1 VARASWQSPG
11 VPAPADA
18 GRNDPAGVPVEPGT
32 ARIAVDLLGGDDAPA
47 VVVDG
52 ALQAMRADPN
62 LHLLLVGPPEVAGEL
77 IDALDPVQRARVTVR
92 PVRHVAGMAD
102 HGTRAPRADSTVRAA
117 VAAVREGTADAVVSA
132 GSTGATVTAAV
143 LGFGRWPDVRHPALV
158 ATLPAVAGPVVLLD
172 VGGSLEPRA
181 STLTRHAVLGAA
193 YAVAAHGIV
202 EPRVGLLSVGTEAGK
217 GDRARRSADPALAD
231 EPLPCGA
238 RYVGLVEGYDVSLGT
253 RADVV
258 VTDGFTGN
266 VLLKAIEGA
275 YTMAGGPPASGGAP
289 RAAALLGVAGT
300 VVICHGAARADDV
313 ASGIALAAHL
323 WRRGA
328 ADTVA
333 ALLDGGTPD
342 NGVVPGGHSDSND
355 RSNDTEVTAS

>member
-1 VARASWQSPG
+1 MTPPTTGRAARAPWRTPG
-11 VPAPADA
+11 APAPTNA
-18 GRNDPAGVPVEPGT
+18 GRPAPAGVPAEPGI

-52 ALQAMRADPN
+52 ALRAVRADPD
-62 LHLLLVGPPEVAGEL
+62 LHLLLVGPAEAAGEL
-77 IDALDPVQRARVTVR
+77 IAALDPAQRARVAVR
-92 PVRHVAGMAD
+92 PVQAAVGMAD
-102 HGTRAPRADSTVRAA
+102 HPSAARAHSTVRAA
-117 VAAVREGTADAVVSA
+117 VTAVRDGAADALVSA
-132 GSTGATVTAAV
+132 GSTGATVTAAA
-143 LGFGRWPDVRHPALV
+143 LGLGRWSDVRQPALV

-172 VGGSLEPRA
+172 VGGSLDPRPA
-181 STLTRHAVLGAA
+181 TLARHAMLGAA
-193 YAVAAHGIV
+193 YAAVAHAVV

-217 GDRARRSADPALAD
+217 GDRLRRHADPLLAA
-231 EPLPCGA
+231 EPLPCGG

-275 YTMAGGPPASGGAP
+275 YAMAGGPPAGGGAP

-300 VVICHGAARADDV
+300 VVVCHGAARADDV

-328 ADTVA
+328 ADLVC
-333 ALLDGGTPD
+333 ALLDAAA
-342 NGVVPGGHSDSND
+342 D
-355 RSNDTEVTAS
+355 RIDRTTDTEVRTL